1 MSINVN
7 ERSERMG
14 GEPAQQPKKSTLLTV
29 CPFILGN
36 EFCERLAFYGLST
49 NLVMYLTRVMGENS
63 GFAAVQVNLFEGTC
77 YLSPLLGAWLAD
89 SFWGRYKTILVF
101 SFIYFI
107 GMMMLAGSA
116 FLPGLKPD
124 PESIATPLQN
134 VALYLSLYIVALG
147 TGGIKPNV
155 SAFGA
160 DQFDEFDYRDRK
172 EKKSFFN
179 WFYFSINVGSLLAVT
194 GIVWVQ
200 ENVSWAVGF
209 AIPAVAMAMAVIVFV
224 AGSPRYKHVEPSESP
239 FSRVYKVTVAA
250 WRENRKIRQN
260 NAGSHSNLEEP
271 LISREDGGGAYYR
284 SPSLPWLDAA
294 VDVRSAGQVG
304 RFSVQ
309 QVEEVK
315 LVYRMLPVFFATIM
329 YWTIYMQM
337 GSFFVVQ
344 GSKMDR
350 RITLPL
356 DYGTFYIPAASLN
369 VINTFAIVALIPVY
383 DKVLVP
389 VLRKMGR
396 PMTMLKRIGWGLAIC
411 VVAMFVSAAVE
422 YRRLSLF
429 RSGKMLDED
438 EGIVDMS
445 VWYQVP
451 QYLLIGASEIFAS
464 IGQMEFFYDQAPD
477 VRPFFFTEPLK
488 RALL

>member
-1 MSINVN
+1 V
-7 ERSERMG
+7 
-14 GEPAQQPKKSTLLTV
+14 
-29 CPFILGN
+29 
-36 EFCERLAFYGLST
+36 
-49 NLVMYLTRVMGENS
+49 
-63 GFAAVQVNLFEGTC
+63 GT
-77 YLSPLLGAWLAD
+77 
-89 SFWGRYKTILVF
+89 F
-101 SFIYFI
+101 S
-107 GMMMLAGSA
+107 A
-116 FLPGLKPD
+116 
-124 PESIATPLQN
+124 
-134 VALYLSLYIVALG
+134 
-147 TGGIKPNV
+147 
-155 SAFGA
+155 
-160 DQFDEFDYRDRK
+160 
-172 EKKSFFN
+172 
-179 WFYFSINVGSLLAVT
+179 
-194 GIVWVQ
+194 
-200 ENVSWAVGF
+200 
-209 AIPAVAMAMAVIVFV
+209 
-224 AGSPRYKHVEPSESP
+224 
-239 FSRVYKVTVAA
+239 
-250 WRENRKIRQN
+250 
-260 NAGSHSNLEEP
+260 
-271 LISREDGGGAYYR
+271 
-284 SPSLPWLDAA
+284 
-294 VDVRSAGQVG
+294 
-304 RFSVQ
+304 Q

-383 DKVLVP
+383 DKILVP

-396 PMTMLKRIGWGLAIC
+396 PMTMLRRIGWGLAIC

-429 RSGKMLDED
+429 RSGEVLDED

-477 VRPFFFTEPLK
+477 VRVHFLFMYASSV
-488 RALL
+488 ALL